1 MNFRLLFT
9 LDAVL
14 VHDLRIE
21 AVFLLFGLPQWPV
34 KVLLLFLLL
43 LLRPLVTL
51 CVHRGRLGIAFSLDL
66 NFA

>member
-1 MNFRLLFT
+1 M
-9 LDAVL
+9 

-21 AVFLLFGLPQWPV
+21 AVFLLFGLPQWLV

-43 LLRPLVTL
+43 FLRPLVTL

-66 NFA
+66 NVAQINSSL